1 MKRIIKSILKRYLY
15 RVYNY
20 FVILDS
26 LKVAAEKKGFLSSFQ
41 SIGFGVKINGK
52 NHIFSDPKKIILGN
66 NVHIGSDAFFKSEGG
81 LIIGDNTHISRRV
94 TIYTENHNYE
104 SKALPYD
111 NTTKYKPVLIGKNVW
126 IGMNVSIIPGVEI
139 GEGAIIGL
147 GCIVNRNI
155 KPYEIVG
162 SSKVKQIKYRSS
174 THYKLLD
181 KTKSYGGVNGKL
193 MSMEETVKF
202 PPSYQENR
210 LKRIAFILGTG
221 RSGTVS
227 ITNILNQH
235 PDCKAFHEDIRQLIR
250 LSTDLAYGKDATKTS
265 NELNLIFETKIWN
278 SAEKQLIVHSDQRLW
293 NLVPFLSTFF
303 PNSIFIHLERDATS
317 CIKSMVLRD
326 WYQSNEYPDCSKLDW
341 AKYRLRGDMI
351 PEGLSTDHWSKMS
364 NVEKCTWYFS
374 YVNKNISKNLED
386 LSDSRKLY
394 IKLDELDERL
404 SEILDFLDLKKL
416 ELKILNS
423 NTLRKKDA
431 LKIKEIDQSKL
442 LLEIEN
448 AIQLYNHD

>member
-1 MKRIIKSILKRYLY
+1 
-15 RVYNY
+15 
-20 FVILDS
+20 
-26 LKVAAEKKGFLSSFQ
+26 
-41 SIGFGVKINGK
+41 
-52 NHIFSDPKKIILGN
+52 
-66 NVHIGSDAFFKSEGG
+66 
-81 LIIGDNTHISRRV
+81 
-94 TIYTENHNYE
+94 
-104 SKALPYD
+104 
-111 NTTKYKPVLIGKNVW
+111 
-126 IGMNVSIIPGVEI
+126 
-139 GEGAIIGL
+139 
-147 GCIVNRNI
+147 
-155 KPYEIVG
+155 
-162 SSKVKQIKYRSS
+162 
-174 THYKLLD
+174 
-181 KTKSYGGVNGKL
+181 
-193 MSMEETVKF
+193 
-202 PPSYQENR
+202 
-210 LKRIAFILGTG
+210 
-221 RSGTVS
+221 
-227 ITNILNQH
+227 
-235 PDCKAFHEDIRQLIR
+235 
-250 LSTDLAYGKDATKTS
+250 
-265 NELNLIFETKIWN
+265 
-278 SAEKQLIVHSDQRLW
+278 
-293 NLVPFLSTFF
+293 
-303 PNSIFIHLERDATS
+303 
-317 CIKSMVLRD
+317 MVLRD